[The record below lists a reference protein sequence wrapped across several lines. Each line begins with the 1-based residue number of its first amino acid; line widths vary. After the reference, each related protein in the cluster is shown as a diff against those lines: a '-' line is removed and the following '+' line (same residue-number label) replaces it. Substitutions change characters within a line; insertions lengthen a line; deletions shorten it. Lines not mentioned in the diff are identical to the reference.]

1 MKLPFV
7 CVPIGLGLAYWPPRP
22 SVDLSDLANRQLGY
36 AITCRVHSIARDVT
50 TELTGPF
57 HATRRPD
64 RMIQILQQ
72 HMRNETL
79 AWRRQR

>member
-7 CVPIGLGLAYWPPRP
+7 CVPIGLGLAYWPRP
-22 SVDLSDLANRQLGY
+22 AVDLGDLANRQLGY

-50 TELTGPF
+50 TGLIGAF
-57 HATRRPD
+57 HATRRPE

-79 AWRRQR
+79 AWRRPR